1 MFKHAVRAAARF
13 IFAFAILSC
22 AARAGL
28 VFTEFNAPGSNLTQ
42 GQGLNNAG
50 QIVGSSRLPGQF
62 QTAFLKDGATF
73 TSFVYPGA
81 SGDSYA
87 NGINSSGVIVGSAW
101 APVPVGYVK
110 DGSTF
115 TTLSFAPITYALG
128 INDSGEVV
136 GLTSNGLY
144 GTPAEV
150 GHGFSVNKNGTGF
163 SSFDVPGSVDTQAE
177 GINNLGMIVG
187 VASST
192 DRATWQGFLKN
203 GSTYTSI
210 NVPGAV
216 STWANGINDAG
227 EIVGDYSDGTHSY
240 GFLETGGTYTTF
252 SVPGRRTLTS
262 KGSTTPA

>member
-1 MFKHAVRAAARF
+1 
-13 IFAFAILSC
+13 
-22 AARAGL
+22 
-28 VFTEFNAPGSNLTQ
+28 
-42 GQGLNNAG
+42 
-50 QIVGSSRLPGQF
+50 
-62 QTAFLKDGATF
+62 
-73 TSFVYPGA
+73 
-81 SGDSYA
+81 
-87 NGINSSGVIVGSAW
+87 
-101 APVPVGYVK
+101 
-110 DGSTF
+110 
-115 TTLSFAPITYALG
+115 LG

-150 GHGFSVNKNGTGF
+150 GHGFSVNMNGTNYV
-163 SSFDVPGSVDTQAE
+163 SFDVPGSVDTQAE

-192 DRATWQGFLKN
+192 NRATWQGFLKN

-252 SVPGRRTLTS
+252 NVPGATDTYVQGINDSGLIVGYFDDAAGRYGFLATSVPEPASLTLAAIGGLVIAAYAWRCRR
-262 KGSTTPA
+262 